1 MEIRL
6 AAPLQYDSIVDGKFI
21 LEEFSMDL
29 YYRGSRNQRIIDV
42 KKSLKYDKVILID
55 KYMKE
60 KNNKSKYE
68 KKDYI
73 FV

>member
-1 MEIRL
+1 
-6 AAPLQYDSIVDGKFI
+6 
-21 LEEFSMDL
+21 MDL

-73 FV
+73 FEYIKKLKS